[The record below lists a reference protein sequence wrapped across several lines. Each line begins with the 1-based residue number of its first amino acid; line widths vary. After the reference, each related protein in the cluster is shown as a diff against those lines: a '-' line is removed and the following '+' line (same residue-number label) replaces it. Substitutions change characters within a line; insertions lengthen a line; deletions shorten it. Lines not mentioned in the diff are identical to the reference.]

1 MNLSSLFNNETD
13 VTACADGEVIFREG
27 ERGDAMYVVVEGSV
41 TLSVRGIEIG
51 HLEPGELFG
60 EMALI
65 DAEPRS
71 ATATARGACRIA
83 RVDERRFTFL
93 VQQTPFFAL
102 HVMRVLAA
110 RLRHMDDT
118 LH

>member
-1 MNLSSLFNNETD
+1 MAQGRGRQAPPRVETPMPITELIDLASLDLSET
-13 VTACADGEVIFREG
+13 VITKEEVYRILPHR
-27 ERGDAMYVVVEGSV
+27 
-41 TLSVRGIEIG
+41 
-51 HLEPGELFG
+51 H

-71 ATATARGACRIA
+71 ATATACGHCKVA

-93 VQQTPFFAL
+93 VQQHPFFAL

>member
-1 MNLSSLFNNETD
+1 MNLSNLFNNETD
-13 VTACADGEVIFREG
+13 ITEVADGEVIFREG
-27 ERGDAMYVVVEGSV
+27 ERGDAMYVVVAGSV

-71 ATATARGACRIA
+71 ATATARGAGRIA
-83 RVDERRFTFL
+83 RVDERRFAFL